1 MATKEDKAG
10 KSFLETLQ
18 SSVLTSIPVLSAV
31 VFIIVTIKVF
41 RVSGMETTTT
51 VAIVSQA
58 DAFELLKGVIL
69 TLLPAFLEAI
79 TAASLWA
86 WARVL
91 PRHDPA
97 VGHPQLRLRGSDE
110 EEARSAREAARGALL
125 SREAGVA
132 WAFTA
137 ITFFTITWV
146 VFLGFLLA
154 VVATT
159 VVLARAWRSG
169 TPPGRKPEGLRVFLM
184 AASFVV
190 AAGSIGS
197 LMLASA
203 PWLPLRAVS
212 VAPNHTLVL
221 KNAELPRKVG
231 AYVLK
236 RDDKGTSLL
245 IDHPRAVLEV
255 GPGVLESDMPL
266 CVPSPGSGRWY
277 KIRASQVLGP
287 DSNVPSPYPECP

>member
-1 MATKEDKAG
+1 MATEEDKAG
-10 KSFLETLQ
+10 KSFVELIQ

-51 VAIVSQA
+51 VAVVTQA
-58 DAFELLKGVIL
+58 DAFDLLKGVIL

-91 PRHDPA
+91 PRRDREE
-97 VGHPQLRLRGSDE
+97 GDPQLTIRGSNE
-110 EEARSAREAARGALL
+110 ERVRSAQEAARGALL
-125 SREAGVA
+125 SWQAGVA

-137 ITFFTITWV
+137 IAFFTITWV
-146 VFLGFLLA
+146 VFLGFFLA
-154 VVATT
+154 ALATT
-159 VVLARAWRSG
+159 LVLVLGWRSG
-169 TPPGRKPEGLRVFLM
+169 KLPGHRLERLRVFLM
-184 AASFVV
+184 GASFLV
-190 AAGSIGS
+190 AAGSIGA
-197 LMLASA
+197 LMLAST

-221 KNAELPRKVG
+221 KNAVLPRQFG

-236 RDDKGTSLL
+236 RDAKGTSLL
-245 IDHPRAVLEV
+245 IDTPRAVLEV
-255 GPGVLESDMPL
+255 GPRELESDMPL

-277 KIRASQVLGP
+277 KIRASQVLGL
-287 DSNVPSPYPECP
+287 DRDVPSPYPVCP